1 MNESEEE
8 AGIIQVLAMRLETH
22 RLPRALALKE
32 KVDGG
37 ERLNDM
43 DIAFL
48 DEVFSDTARIKP
60 MIDRH
65 PEWQKVF
72 IQMVQLYEGILSK
85 AKENEQGAQ

>member
-1 MNESEEE
+1 MNESEED
-8 AGIIQVLAMRLETH
+8 AGIIQVLAMRLETQ

-85 AKENEQGAQ
+85 AKENEQGTQ